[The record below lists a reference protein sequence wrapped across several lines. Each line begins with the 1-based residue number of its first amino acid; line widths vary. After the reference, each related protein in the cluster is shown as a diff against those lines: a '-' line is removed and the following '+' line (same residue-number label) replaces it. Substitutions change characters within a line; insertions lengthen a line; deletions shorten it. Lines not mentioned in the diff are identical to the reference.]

1 MSPRTFARRF
11 KAETGA
17 TPHDWLV
24 AQRVLLARQLLEETV
39 LGVDAVAVRAGF
51 GTAAMLRHHFTRRV
65 GATPVFIDIDP
76 VTYNLSTTA
85 LEHYLT
91 ESCRHESDDR
101 TTQLRRIDDHLHGWA
116 DVTHRS
122 ADELRHQASTC
133 EQNANA
139 VAQWQAACQAA
150 RAAVPPQPDP
160 PPPPGI

>member
-1 MSPRTFARRF
+1 MPPDPIQLRVQASAANGQADV
-11 KAETGA
+11 KDAA
-17 TPHDWLV
+17 
-24 AQRVLLARQLLEETV
+24 AQRLRAE
-39 LGVDAVAVRAGF
+39 GDA
-51 GTAAMLRHHFTRRV
+51 LSRRV
-65 GATPVFIDIDP
+65 AFVMDEVRDDVWTGGAART
-76 VTYNLSTTA
+76 
-85 LEHYLT
+85 
-91 ESCRHESDDR
+91 CRHESDDR
-101 TTQLRRIDDHLHGWA
+101 TTQLHRIDDHLHGWA